1 MDAAMPSHAP
11 MRIIK
16 NICVYCGS
24 GLGANGKYAQTA
36 NILGKAMAGRGIGLV
51 YGGASIG
58 IMGEIAR
65 AVRNNGGHVTG
76 VIPRFLT
83 RHEVVYD
90 EAQEMIFTET
100 MQERKH
106 IMAERA
112 DAFVALPGGIGT
124 LEELVEMMTLA
135 QLDRHAKPIV
145 MASIDNFWDPLIA
158 LFSHMRAEK
167 FIRPEI
173 PLTYKIAHEAEDIV
187 PLILAGD

>member
-1 MDAAMPSHAP
+1 MPDHAP
-11 MRIIK
+11 MRNIK

-24 GLGANGKYAQTA
+24 GPGNNGKYAQTA
-36 NILGKAMAGRGIGLV
+36 QILGKSMAELGIGLV

-58 IMGEIAR
+58 IMGEVAR
-65 AVRNNGGHVTG
+65 AVQGHGGHVTG

-83 RHEVVYD
+83 KHEVVFD
-90 EAQEMIFTET
+90 EAQELIYTET

-106 IMAERA
+106 IMAERS
-112 DAFVALPGGIGT
+112 DAFIALPGGIGT

-145 MASIDNFWDPLIA
+145 MASIDRFWDPLIA
-158 LFSHMRAEK
+158 LFDHMRAQG

-173 PLTYKIAHEAEDIV
+173 PLTYKVAHCAQEII
-187 PLILAGD
+187 PLILERQ

>member
-1 MDAAMPSHAP
+1 MKTV
-11 MRIIK
+11 K

-24 GLGANGKYAQTA
+24 GLGGNGKYARTA
-36 NILGKAMAGRGIGLV
+36 HILGKSMAEQGIGLV

-65 AVRNNGGHVTG
+65 AVRGNGGHVTG

-90 EAQEMIFTET
+90 EAQELIFTET

-106 IMAERA
+106 IMAERS
-112 DAFVALPGGIGT
+112 DAFIALPGGIGT

-135 QLDRHAKPIV
+135 QLERHAKPIV

-158 LFSHMRAEK
+158 LFDHMRAEG
-167 FIRPEI
+167 FIRPKI
-173 PLTYKIAHEAEDIV
+173 PLTYKVAHKAHEIV
-187 PLILAGD
+187 PLILGLN

>member
-1 MDAAMPSHAP
+1 MQNHAS
-11 MRIIK
+11 MSTIK

-24 GLGANGKYAQTA
+24 GLGGNGKYAAAGQ
-36 NILGKAMAGRGIGLV
+36 ILGQAMAARGIGLV

-65 AVRNNGGHVTG
+65 AVRENGGYVTG

-90 EAQEMIFTET
+90 GAQELILTET

-106 IMAERA
+106 IMAERS

-135 QLDRHAKPIV
+135 QLERHVKPIV
-145 MASIDNFWDPLIA
+145 MASIDNFWDPLIT
-158 LFSHMRAEK
+158 LFDHMRAEG

-173 PLTYKIAHEAEDIV
+173 PLTYKVAHEAEAIM
-187 PLILAGD
+187 PLILGARAGAV